1 MNVADAASGVSQ
13 RRRTGWPHGGEVD
26 RRGGGATDVVTA
38 ARSAEPTGNS
48 HDLVTCSPEE
58 VFQVLD
64 TRPEGLTAS
73 EAAARLAS
81 AGGNL
86 LEEARRPNLVR
97 GFVSNVTH
105 LMAVLLWIGG
115 LLALLGELPQLA
127 VAVWTVNVINGVFS
141 TWQEYRAE
149 QAVQALR
156 KLLPTTSRVLREGS
170 EQQVSAEDLVPGEVL
185 LLGEG
190 DRISADARLVAAH
203 ELRVDQSALTG
214 ESRPVRRTAEALP
227 VGDRPPSDQ
236 LNRVFAGTMVTSGRG
251 TAVVSA
257 TGMATEFGSIAS
269 LTQTMHREL
278 SPLQRELDT
287 LSRIVAFIAVAV
299 GLLFFVLAQVMTAM
313 PLGRGLVFALG
324 MIVAF
329 VPEGLLPTVT
339 LALAMGTQRMAR
351 RHALVKRLSAV
362 EALGSTSVI
371 CTDKTGT
378 LTANQM
384 TVRVVIQGGN
394 RVEIGGTGYEPAG
407 ELTRS
412 GRALSCVPDDLAELL
427 RTGALANDAR
437 LEPAEADGTG
447 WTVVGDPTEGALLVA
462 AAKAGVDATL
472 GGERVAEYPFD
483 AVRKRMSTVHEVGE
497 RRVLRC
503 KGAPRELLERCTSVR
518 LDGTDHPLDPAM
530 RARLLEANDEL
541 SREAMRVLGLAIR
554 DLPNDLADGTAD
566 DVEAGLTW
574 LGMVGM
580 LDPPRDAVA
589 AAVAM
594 CHRAGIRIL
603 MITGDYGVTAESIAR
618 RVGLLG
624 PDERVRIVNGDEL
637 EGLDDP
643 ELQRVVMGSVIFAR
657 ATPAQKLRIVTALQA
672 NDEVVAVTGDGVND
686 APALKRADIGI
697 AMGASGTDVARE
709 AADLILLDDNFA
721 SIVAAVEEGRAVYDN
736 VRRFTGYIFT
746 SNTPEAVPFVLFG
759 LSGGRIPIALEV
771 MHILAIDLGTDLV
784 PALALGAERPET
796 GVMNRPPRA
805 RDEHLITPALLRRS
819 YLWLGPAQ
827 AALTMGAFFLAYR
840 AMGIDAGWLD
850 LPDSGPAYAAAT
862 AAALAA
868 VVTTQIGNLFAHR
881 TERRSIRTVGLGGN
895 RLIWIGITSEL
906 LVIAAIVYLPPL
918 QRLIG
923 TAPFPAWLWLPLLA
937 LAPALLV
944 IDEVRKAI
952 ARHRDDDEE
961 I

>member
-1 MNVADAASGVSQ
+1 MDTVTTSRTAGPAGNV
-13 RRRTGWPHGGEVD
+13 PE
-26 RRGGGATDVVTA
+26 
-38 ARSAEPTGNS
+38 
-48 HDLVTCSPEE
+48 LVTCSPRE
-58 VFQVLD
+58 VFRVLD
-64 TRPEGLTAS
+64 TRPEGLGVS
-73 EAAARLAS
+73 EVNARLAS
-81 AGGNL
+81 LGGNV
-86 LEEARRPNLVR
+86 LEEARRPNLVG

-105 LMAVLLWIGG
+105 LMAVLLWLGG
-115 LLALLGELPQLA
+115 LLALLAELPQLA
-127 VAVWTVNVINGVFS
+127 VAVWTVNLINGVFS

-149 QAVQALR
+149 QAVLALR
-156 KLLPTTSRVLREGS
+156 KLLPTTSRVLREGF
-170 EQQVSAEDLVPGEVL
+170 EQQVSAEDLVPGDVL

-190 DRISADARLVAAH
+190 DRISADARLVTSH

-227 VGDRPPSDQ
+227 ARERPPSEQ

-257 TGMATEFGSIAS
+257 TGMATEFGSIAT
-269 LTQTMHREL
+269 LTQTMDREL

-339 LALAMGTQRMAR
+339 LALAMATQRMAR

-362 EALGSTSVI
+362 EALGSTTVI

-384 TVRVVIQGGN
+384 TVRTVIQGID
-394 RVEIGGTGYEPAG
+394 RIEVTGTGYEPAG
-407 ELTRS
+407 EFVRDATRLTS
-412 GRALSCVPDDLAELL
+412 VPEHLADLL
-427 RTGALANDAR
+427 RTGAMANDAR
-437 LEPAEADGTG
+437 LEPAEVDGTG

-462 AAKAGVDATL
+462 AAKAGVEIADD
-472 GGERVAEYPFD
+472 GGRVAEFPFD
-483 AVRKRMSTVHEVGE
+483 AVRKRMSTLHREGD
-497 RRVLRC
+497 RLVLRC
-503 KGAPRELLERCTSVR
+503 KGAPRELLEQCTNVR
-518 LDGTDHPLDPAM
+518 IDGIDQPLDPTM
-530 RARLLEANDEL
+530 RARLLTANDDL
-541 SREAMRVLGLAIR
+541 SREAMRVLGVAIR
-554 DLPNDLADGTAD
+554 ELPDALAARAAD
-566 DVEAGLTW
+566 EVERELTW

-580 LDPPRDAVA
+580 LDPPREAVA
-589 AAVAM
+589 DAM
-594 CHRAGIRIL
+594 AICHQAGIRIL

-637 EGLDDP
+637 ESLDDP
-643 ELQRVVMGSVIFAR
+643 ELQRIVAGSVIFAR
-657 ATPAQKLRIVTALQA
+657 ATPAQKLRIVAALQA
-672 NDEVVAVTGDGVND
+672 NGEVVAVTGDGVND

-759 LSGGRIPIALEV
+759 LSGGRIPIALAV

-784 PALALGAERPET
+784 PALALGAERPEK
-796 GVMNRPPRA
+796 GVMDRPPRA
-805 RDEHLITPALLRRS
+805 RDEHLITPAMLRRS

-827 AALTMGAFFLAYR
+827 AAVTMGAFFLAYR
-840 AMGIDAGWLD
+840 AMGIDAGWFQ

-862 AAALAA
+862 ATALAA

-895 RLIWIGITSEL
+895 RLIWIGIASEL
-906 LVIAAIVYLPPL
+906 LVIAAIVYFPPL

-937 LAPALLV
+937 AAPTLLI
-944 IDEVRKAI
+944 IDEFRKAL
-952 ARHRDDDEE
+952 ARHRDGDEE
-961 I
+961 IRP